1 MGGGGRVGRADGD
14 GENLFRTFLGGGGFV
29 GMEIGWEGLDGG
41 DLLERGG
48 GFREGGGGFLRTF

>member
-1 MGGGGRVGRADGD
+1 MGRADGD
-14 GENLFRTFLGGGGFV
+14 GENLFKTFLGGGGFV
-29 GMEIGWEGLDGG
+29 GMEIGWEELDGG